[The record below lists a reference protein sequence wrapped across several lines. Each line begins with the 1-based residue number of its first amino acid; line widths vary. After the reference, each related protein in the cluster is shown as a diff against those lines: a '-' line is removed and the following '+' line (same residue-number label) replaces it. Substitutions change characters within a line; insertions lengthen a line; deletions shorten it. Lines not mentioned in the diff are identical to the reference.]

1 MATYMP
7 LVWRW
12 PSWAVLL
19 VLSMLGCWSLESWLP
34 QDFPQHDFRKAFQ
47 LPLPADAAVFQ
58 LCDITLSQAPRQVLQ
73 AIWDDADEQVI
84 AAHLRPL
91 LRANGFRIGVLAR
104 GYGNRWPPTVMPASP
119 PPKLFQLLLRPGKN
133 HFVPMGDPVV
143 YLACPIYYAGE
154 SCVAEFSQ
162 AQGGLLVEMID
173 WQRDGVGLR
182 VEPVI
187 RHQQTDPTRLLWPTQ
202 SAWPLTV
209 QHSETR
215 FPFLA
220 ASITL
225 RPQETLLL
233 GANHEND
240 RALGCILFEDPDH
253 KQTHLISLSF
263 LGGPE
268 ALRPG
273 SKSNTLFPQPVTQ
286 LHGNDMP
293 GPP

>member
-1 MATYMP
+1 MS
-7 LVWRW
+7 LVVRW
-12 PSWAVLL
+12 PAWAALP
-19 VLSMLGCWSLESWLP
+19 VLSMLGCWSLESWAP

-58 LCDITLSQAPRQVLQ
+58 LCDITLSQASRQVLQ
-73 AIWDDADEQVI
+73 AIWDDADEQVL

-91 LRANGFRIGVLAR
+91 LRVNGFRIGVLAR
-104 GYGNRWPPTVMPASP
+104 GYGAGWPPPRMPASP

-133 HFVPMGDPVV
+133 HFLPMGDPIV
-143 YLACPIYYAGE
+143 YLTCPVYYAGE
-154 SCVAEFSQ
+154 SSVAEFTQ
-162 AQGGLLVEMID
+162 AQGGLLLEMLD
-173 WQRDGVGLR
+173 RQGEGVALR

-233 GANHEND
+233 GAHHESD
-240 RALGCILFEDPDH
+240 RALGCILFDDPDH
-253 KQTHLISLSF
+253 KQTHLILLSF
-263 LGGPE
+263 LGGLD

-273 SKSNTLFPQPVTQ
+273 SESNTLFPQPAAPLRT
-286 LHGNDMP
+286 NAIPDSP
-293 GPP
+293 